1 MKVQKSQKKYSFR
14 TFKGIGLASTVVGM
28 FFANQAV
35 YADVTSGDKSE
46 TTVYDT
52 DSLKIPSS
60 AKTTFTDD
68 QNPTKRVTV
77 DAVVGEFRD
86 ENDLPKKYEVL
97 AGYDGIDTISYSV
110 ENTVNHLLNS
120 DHSQIKEP
128 TVEVVGGGRI
138 KTPYVKKGIAYDTDG
153 KAYRES
159 IEDNDVYG
167 VVVTRDIEVNRLP
180 YKSVDTKIIKSGGK
194 IYSPTRFNDIEVP
207 VSPEDMHYEWGGV
220 NYTKVTSNVYI
231 VEETSDGHYG
241 KFVKTSNITNAQE
254 AVLAWK
260 NGQATAKDFIKA
272 NVTLQP
278 GDTNFQPGETIFQPG
293 DTILVIDRDTY
304 AKGDGR
310 KTVLRTD
317 FVREKVAATPEN
329 NSENNTNTEAKYT
342 DWKKVS
348 SVEESR
354 KNYVYANKGLVTIS
368 DDLQKVKVVHTSTR
382 TEEDEYTKR
391 EWTTTLET
399 DYVIH
404 EAITPI
410 RAYKVRGG
418 DNRGIVNRYY
428 KPNFATVTP
437 TSPSYAIEKP
447 EKPISEIPKE
457 SPKNELPEFT
467 GGVVSDIPPAF
478 EIPEYTGGVVS
489 DIPPALE
496 IPEYTGGVVSDIPPV
511 LDVPEYTGGVVS
523 DIPPVLEIPEYTG
536 GVASDIP
543 PVLEIPEY
551 PEDKEDTKLIIPPV
565 YTKPTLI
572 ITKWVDENGTPLKS
586 ADVKAPVELGQPNE
600 AFEHGMIEGYEY
612 VETIRNQEGDLVT
625 HVFRKLNSEPKSE
638 PKPAPTPTLPR
649 KEKSEIPKVSNK
661 PVPSTYHSD
670 GNTYPAPAMEVSQLP
685 NTGTESNVAL
695 AAFGFVGIL
704 TGFSLVLRKKDS
716 E

>member
-1 MKVQKSQKKYSFR
+1 M
-14 TFKGIGLASTVVGM
+14 
-28 FFANQAV
+28 
-35 YADVTSGDKSE
+35 
-46 TTVYDT
+46 
-52 DSLKIPSS
+52 
-60 AKTTFTDD
+60 
-68 QNPTKRVTV
+68 
-77 DAVVGEFRD
+77 
-86 ENDLPKKYEVL
+86 
-97 AGYDGIDTISYSV
+97 
-110 ENTVNHLLNS
+110 
-120 DHSQIKEP
+120 
-128 TVEVVGGGRI
+128 
-138 KTPYVKKGIAYDTDG
+138 
-153 KAYRES
+153 
-159 IEDNDVYG
+159 
-167 VVVTRDIEVNRLP
+167 
-180 YKSVDTKIIKSGGK
+180 
-194 IYSPTRFNDIEVP
+194 
-207 VSPEDMHYEWGGV
+207 
-220 NYTKVTSNVYI
+220 
-231 VEETSDGHYG
+231 
-241 KFVKTSNITNAQE
+241 
-254 AVLAWK
+254 
-260 NGQATAKDFIKA
+260 
-272 NVTLQP
+272 
-278 GDTNFQPGETIFQPG
+278 
-293 DTILVIDRDTY
+293 
-304 AKGDGR
+304 
-310 KTVLRTD
+310 
-317 FVREKVAATPEN
+317 
-329 NSENNTNTEAKYT
+329 
-342 DWKKVS
+342 
-348 SVEESR
+348 EESR

-428 KPNFATVTP
+428 ELDSHYAIPNDEPERHPRDIV
-437 TSPSYAIEKP
+437 IEKP
-447 EKPISEIPKE
+447 EKPVSEIPKE

-467 GGVVSDIPPAF
+467 GGVVSDIPPVL

-523 DIPPVLEIPEYTG
+523 DIPPVL
-536 GVASDIP
+536 D
-543 PVLEIPEY
+543 IPEY

-572 ITKWVDENGTPLKS
+572 ITKWVDETGTSLKS
-586 ADVKAPVELGQPNE
+586 ADVKAPLELGQPNE

-612 VETIRNQEGDLVT
+612 VETIRNQEGDVVT

-638 PKPAPTPTLPR
+638 PKPIPTPIPQRNEELET
-649 KEKSEIPKVSNK
+649 PKVSNK
-661 PVPSTYHSD
+661 PVPSTDHSG

>member
-1 MKVQKSQKKYSFR
+1 MKVQKLQKKYSFR
-14 TFKGIGLASTVVGM
+14 TFKGIGLASAVVGM

-46 TTVYDT
+46 TTVYET
-52 DSLKIPSS
+52 DDNIPSS

-86 ENDLPKKYEVL
+86 ENGLHKEKEYEPYR
-97 AGYDGIDTISYSV
+97 YDGIDTISYSE

-120 DHSQIKEP
+120 DHSKIKEP
-128 TVEVVGGGRI
+128 TVEWVGGGRI

-153 KAYRES
+153 KAYRQL
-159 IEDNDVYG
+159 IEDNDDYG
-167 VVVTRDIEVNRLP
+167 VKVTEDIDVNGLP
-180 YKSVDTKIIKSGGK
+180 YKSVDTKIIKSGGR
-194 IYSPTRFNDIEVP
+194 IYRPTQFNDIKVP
-207 VSPEDMHYEWGGV
+207 VSTEDMHYEWGGV
-220 NYTKVTSNVYI
+220 NYTNVTSNVYI

-241 KFVKTSNITNAQE
+241 KFVQASNITNDQE
-254 AVLAWK
+254 AVRAWK

-272 NVTLQP
+272 NVTLES
-278 GDTNFQPGETIFQPG
+278 GETIFQPG

-329 NSENNTNTEAKYT
+329 NTNTEAKYT

-354 KNYVYANKGLVTIS
+354 KNYVYANKGVVTIS

-447 EKPISEIPKE
+447 EKPVSEIPKE

-467 GGVVSDIPPAF
+467 GGVVGDIPPVFEIPEYTGGVVGDIPPAF

-523 DIPPVLEIPEYTG
+523 DIPPVL
-536 GVASDIP
+536 D
-543 PVLEIPEY
+543 IPEY
-551 PEDKEDTKLIIPPV
+551 PEDKEATKLIIPPV

-572 ITKWVDENGTPLKS
+572 ITKWVDENGTSLKS
-586 ADVKAPVELGQPNE
+586 ADVKAPLELGQSNE

-612 VETIRNQEGDLVT
+612 VETIRNQEGDVVT

-638 PKPAPTPTLPR
+638 PKPIPTPIPQRNEELET
-649 KEKSEIPKVSNK
+649 PKVSNK
-661 PVPSTYHSD
+661 PVPSTDHSG

>member
-1 MKVQKSQKKYSFR
+1 MLERLMKVQKSQKKYSFR
-14 TFKGIGLASTVVGM
+14 TFKGIGLASAVVGM

-52 DSLKIPSS
+52 DDNIPTS

-68 QNPTKRVTV
+68 QNPTKKVTV

-86 ENDLPKKYEVL
+86 RDENGLHKRFL
-97 AGYDGIDTISYSV
+97 TMIGNDTISYTREV
-110 ENTVNHLLNS
+110 TVNHLSNS
-120 DHSQIKEP
+120 DHSQLTEP
-128 TVEVVGGGRI
+128 TVEVVGRGRI
-138 KTPYVKKGIAYDTDG
+138 ETPYVKEGIAYDTDG
-153 KAYRES
+153 KAYRQSSS
-159 IEDNDVYG
+159 IEDDKYAIPTEYFINGKDGRRYR
-167 VVVTRDIEVNRLP
+167 TE
-180 YKSVDTKIIKSGGK
+180 SVHIIKSGGK
-194 IYSPTRFNDIEVP
+194 IYSPTQFNDIEVP
-207 VSPEDMHYEWGGV
+207 VSPEDMHNKEGGV
-220 NYTKVTSNVYI
+220 NYKNVTSNVYI

-241 KFVKTSNITNAQE
+241 KFVKASNITNDQE

-278 GDTNFQPGETIFQPG
+278 GDTNFQPGKTIFQPG
-293 DTILVIDRDTY
+293 DTILVVDRDTY

-310 KTVLRTD
+310 KTVLRTGL
-317 FVREKVAATPEN
+317 FRAMIAATPD
-329 NSENNTNTEAKYT
+329 NNTNTEAKYT
-342 DWKKVS
+342 DWQKLSPMVVS
-348 SVEESR
+348 RE
-354 KNYVYANKGLVTIS
+354 NYVYANKGLVTIS
-368 DDLQKVKVVHTSTR
+368 DDLQNIKVVHTSTT
-382 TEEDEYTKR
+382 TEEDGESFKLER
-391 EWTTTLET
+391 TTILET

-410 RAYKVRGG
+410 RAYKVMGG
-418 DNRGIVNRYY
+418 GIRPVVNLYY
-428 KPNFATVTP
+428 KPDFVP
-437 TSPSYAIEKP
+437 PM
-447 EKPISEIPKE
+447 PISEIPKE

-467 GGVVSDIPPAF
+467 GGVASDIPPVL

-511 LDVPEYTGGVVS
+511 LD
-523 DIPPVLEIPEYTG
+523 
-536 GVASDIP
+536 
-543 PVLEIPEY
+543 IPEY

-572 ITKWVDENGTPLKS
+572 ITKWVDETGTPLKS
-586 ADVKAPVELGQPNE
+586 ADVKAPLELGQSNE

-612 VETIRNQEGDLVT
+612 VETIRNQEGDAVT

-638 PKPAPTPTLPR
+638 PKPAPTPSPQRNEELET
-649 KEKSEIPKVSNK
+649 PKVSNK
-661 PVPSTYHSD
+661 PVPSTDHSG
-670 GNTYPAPAMEVSQLP
+670 GNTYPAPAMKVSQLP
-685 NTGTESNVAL
+685 KTGTESNVAL
-695 AAFGFVGIL
+695 AAFGFVGVL
-704 TGFSLVLRKKDS
+704 SGLSLVLRKKDS

>member
-14 TFKGIGLASTVVGM
+14 TFKGIGLASAVVGM

-52 DSLKIPSS
+52 AEPDIPSS

-68 QNPTKRVTV
+68 QNPTKKVTV
-77 DAVVGEFRD
+77 DAVVGVFED
-86 ENDLPKKYEVL
+86 EYGRRKYYPDSDR
-97 AGYDGIDTISYSV
+97 YDGIDTISYSE

-120 DHSQIKEP
+120 DHSKIKEP
-128 TVEVVGGGRI
+128 TVEWVGGGRI

-153 KAYRES
+153 KAYRQL
-159 IEDNDVYG
+159 IEDNDGYG
-167 VVVTRDIEVNRLP
+167 VKVTEDTWVNGLR
-180 YKSVDTKIIKSGGK
+180 YNSVDTKIIKSGGR
-194 IYSPTRFNDIEVP
+194 IYRPTRFNDIEVP
-207 VSPEDMHYEWGGV
+207 VSPEDMHYEFGGV
-220 NYTKVTSNVYI
+220 NYEKVTSNVYI

-241 KFVKTSNITNAQE
+241 KFVQASNITNDQE

-293 DTILVIDRDTY
+293 DTILVLDRDTY

-428 KPNFATVTP
+428 ELDSHYAIPNDEPERHPRDIV
-437 TSPSYAIEKP
+437 IEKP
-447 EKPISEIPKE
+447 EKPVSEIPKE

-467 GGVVSDIPPAF
+467 GGVVSDIPPVL

-523 DIPPVLEIPEYTG
+523 DIPPVL
-536 GVASDIP
+536 D
-543 PVLEIPEY
+543 IPEY

-572 ITKWVDENGTPLKS
+572 ITKWVDENGTSLKS
-586 ADVKAPVELGQPNE
+586 ADVKAPLELGQPNE

-612 VETIRNQEGDLVT
+612 VETIRNQEGDVVT

-638 PKPAPTPTLPR
+638 PKPVPTPSPQRNEELET
-649 KEKSEIPKVSNK
+649 PKVSNK
-661 PVPSTYHSD
+661 LVPSTDHLG

-685 NTGTESNVAL
+685 KTGTESNVAL

>member
-1 MKVQKSQKKYSFR
+1 M
-14 TFKGIGLASTVVGM
+14 
-28 FFANQAV
+28 
-35 YADVTSGDKSE
+35 
-46 TTVYDT
+46 
-52 DSLKIPSS
+52 
-60 AKTTFTDD
+60 
-68 QNPTKRVTV
+68 
-77 DAVVGEFRD
+77 
-86 ENDLPKKYEVL
+86 
-97 AGYDGIDTISYSV
+97 
-110 ENTVNHLLNS
+110 
-120 DHSQIKEP
+120 
-128 TVEVVGGGRI
+128 
-138 KTPYVKKGIAYDTDG
+138 
-153 KAYRES
+153 
-159 IEDNDVYG
+159 
-167 VVVTRDIEVNRLP
+167 
-180 YKSVDTKIIKSGGK
+180 
-194 IYSPTRFNDIEVP
+194 
-207 VSPEDMHYEWGGV
+207 GGV

-254 AVLAWK
+254 AVRAWK

-272 NVTLQP
+272 NVTLES
-278 GDTNFQPGETIFQPG
+278 GETIFQPG
-293 DTILVIDRDTY
+293 DTILVLDRDTY
-304 AKGDGR
+304 AEGNGR

-317 FVREKVAATPEN
+317 FVRAKVAASPD
-329 NSENNTNTEAKYT
+329 NNTNTETNYT
-342 DWKKVS
+342 DWQKVS

-447 EKPISEIPKE
+447 EKPVSEIPKE

-467 GGVVSDIPPAF
+467 GGVVSDIPPVL

-523 DIPPVLEIPEYTG
+523 DIPPVL
-536 GVASDIP
+536 D
-543 PVLEIPEY
+543 IPEY

-572 ITKWVDENGTPLKS
+572 ITKWVDETGTSLKS
-586 ADVKAPVELGQPNE
+586 ADVKAPLELGQPNE

-612 VETIRNQEGDLVT
+612 VETIRNQEGDVVT
-625 HVFRKLNSEPKSE
+625 HVFRKLNSEPK
-638 PKPAPTPTLPR
+638 PAPTPSPQRNEELET
-649 KEKSEIPKVSNK
+649 PKVSNK
-661 PVPSTYHSD
+661 PVPSTDHSG

-685 NTGTESNVAL
+685 KTGTESNVAL

>member
-1 MKVQKSQKKYSFR
+1 MKVQKLQKKYSFR
-14 TFKGIGLASTVVGM
+14 TFKGIGLASAVVGM

-52 DSLKIPSS
+52 DSLKIPTS

-68 QNPTKRVTV
+68 QNPTKKVTV
-77 DAVVGEFRD
+77 DAVIGEFRD
-86 ENDLPKKYEVL
+86 RDENGLRKVKEYNPYR
-97 AGYDGIDTISYSV
+97 YDGIDTISYSKR
-110 ENTVNHLLNS
+110 NTVNHLLNS
-120 DHSQIKEP
+120 DHSQLTKP

-138 KTPYVKKGIAYDTDG
+138 ETKYVKEGIAYDTDG

-167 VVVTRDIEVNRLP
+167 VVVTKDIEVNGLP
-180 YKSVDTKIIKSGGK
+180 YNSVDTKIIKSGGK
-194 IYSPTRFNDIEVP
+194 IYSPTQFNDIKVP
-207 VSPEDMHYEWGGV
+207 VSPEDMHYKWGGV
-220 NYTKVTSNVYI
+220 NYTNVTSNVYI

-241 KFVKTSNITNAQE
+241 KFVKASNITTDQE

-260 NGQATAKDFIKA
+260 KGQATAKDFIKA

-317 FVREKVAATPEN
+317 FVREKVATSPEN

-354 KNYVYANKGLVTIS
+354 ENYVYANKGVVTIS
-368 DDLQKVKVVHTSTR
+368 DDLQKVKVVHTSTT
-382 TEEDEYTKR
+382 TEEDEYIKR

-418 DNRGIVNRYY
+418 DNKGIVNRYY
-428 KPNFATVTP
+428 EPKFAIVTHNEPKPIYQA
-437 TSPSYAIEKP
+437 P

-467 GGVVSDIPPAF
+467 GGVVSDIPP
-478 EIPEYTGGVVS
+478 V
-489 DIPPALE
+489 LE

-511 LDVPEYTGGVVS
+511 LDVPEYTGGAVS
-523 DIPPVLEIPEYTG
+523 DIPPVL
-536 GVASDIP
+536 D
-543 PVLEIPEY
+543 IPEY
-551 PEDKEDTKLIIPPV
+551 PEDKEDTKLIIPPI
-565 YTKPTLI
+565 YTKLTLI
-572 ITKWVDENGTPLKS
+572 ITKWVDETGTPLKS

-612 VETIRNQEGDLVT
+612 VETIRNQEGDVVT

-638 PKPAPTPTLPR
+638 PKPAPTPTPQPEPKPAPTPTPQRNEEL
-649 KEKSEIPKVSNK
+649 EIPKVSNK
-661 PVPSTYHSD
+661 PVPSTDHSG

>member
-46 TTVYDT
+46 TTVYET
-52 DSLKIPSS
+52 DDNIPSS

-86 ENDLPKKYEVL
+86 RDENGLHKRFL
-97 AGYDGIDTISYSV
+97 TMIGNDTISYTR
-110 ENTVNHLLNS
+110 EATVNHLLNS
-120 DHSQIKEP
+120 KHSQITEP
-128 TVEVVGGGRI
+128 TVEVIERGRI
-138 KTPYVKKGIAYDTDG
+138 ETPYVKKGIAYDTDG
-153 KAYRES
+153 KAYRQSS
-159 IEDNDVYG
+159 IEDDKFYIPTVHSFNGLSYG
-167 VVVTRDIEVNRLP
+167 YLGTD
-180 YKSVDTKIIKSGGK
+180 IIKSGGK
-194 IYSPTRFNDIEVP
+194 IYSPTQFNDIEVP
-207 VSPEDMHYEWGGV
+207 VSPEDMHNKGGGV
-220 NYTKVTSNVYI
+220 NYKNVTSNVYI

-241 KFVKTSNITNAQE
+241 KFVKASNITNDQE

-278 GDTNFQPGETIFQPG
+278 GDTNFQPGKTIFQPG
-293 DTILVIDRDTY
+293 DTILVVDRDTY
-304 AKGDGR
+304 AEGNGR
-310 KTVLRTD
+310 KTVLRTGL
-317 FVREKVAATPEN
+317 FRAMIAATPD
-329 NSENNTNTEAKYT
+329 NNTNTEAKYT
-342 DWKKVS
+342 DWQKLSPMEVS
-348 SVEESR
+348 RE
-354 KNYVYANKGLVTIS
+354 NYVYANKGLVTIS
-368 DDLQKVKVVHTSTR
+368 DDLQKIKVVHTSTT
-382 TEEDEYTKR
+382 TEEDGEFFKLER
-391 EWTTTLET
+391 TTILET
-399 DYVIH
+399 DYVIR

-410 RAYKVRGG
+410 RAYKVMGG
-418 DNRGIVNRYY
+418 DNRGIGNRYY
-428 KPNFATVTP
+428 QPMFEMPV
-437 TSPSYAIEKP
+437 
-447 EKPISEIPKE
+447 SEIPKE

-467 GGVVSDIPPAF
+467 GGVV
-478 EIPEYTGGVVS
+478 G
-489 DIPPALE
+489 
-496 IPEYTGGVVSDIPPV
+496 DIPPV
-511 LDVPEYTGGVVS
+511 LEIPEYTGGVVS

-536 GVASDIP
+536 GVVSDIP
-543 PVLEIPEY
+543 PVLDIPEY

-572 ITKWVDENGTPLKS
+572 ITKWVDETGTSLKS
-586 ADVKAPVELGQPNE
+586 ADVKAPLELGQPNE

-612 VETIRNQEGDLVT
+612 VETIRNQEGGVVT

-638 PKPAPTPTLPR
+638 PKPEPKPTPTPSPQRNEEL
-649 KEKSEIPKVSNK
+649 ETPKVSNK
-661 PVPSTYHSD
+661 LVPSTDHSG
-670 GNTYPAPAMEVSQLP
+670 GNTYPAPAMKVSQLP

>member
-14 TFKGIGLASTVVGM
+14 TFKGIGLASAVVGM

-52 DSLKIPSS
+52 AEPDIPSS

-68 QNPTKRVTV
+68 QNPTKKVTV
-77 DAVVGEFRD
+77 DAVVGVFED
-86 ENDLPKKYEVL
+86 EYGRRKYYPDSDR
-97 AGYDGIDTISYSV
+97 YDGIDTISYSE

-120 DHSQIKEP
+120 DHSKIKEP
-128 TVEVVGGGRI
+128 TVEWVGGGRI

-153 KAYRES
+153 KAYRQL
-159 IEDNDVYG
+159 IEDNDGYG
-167 VVVTRDIEVNRLP
+167 VKVTEDTWVNGLR
-180 YKSVDTKIIKSGGK
+180 YNSVDTKIIKSGGR
-194 IYSPTRFNDIEVP
+194 IYRPTRFNDIEVP
-207 VSPEDMHYEWGGV
+207 VSPEDMHYEFGGV
-220 NYTKVTSNVYI
+220 NYEKVTSNVYI

-241 KFVKTSNITNAQE
+241 KFVQASNITNNQE
-254 AVLAWK
+254 AVRAWK

-272 NVTLQP
+272 NVTLES
-278 GDTNFQPGETIFQPG
+278 GETIFQPG

-317 FVREKVAATPEN
+317 FVREKVPATPEN

-428 KPNFATVTP
+428 ELDSHYAIPNDEPERHPRDIV
-437 TSPSYAIEKP
+437 IEKP
-447 EKPISEIPKE
+447 EKPVSEIPKE

-467 GGVVSDIPPAF
+467 GGVVSDIPP
-478 EIPEYTGGVVS
+478 V
-489 DIPPALE
+489 LE

-511 LDVPEYTGGVVS
+511 LD
-523 DIPPVLEIPEYTG
+523 
-536 GVASDIP
+536 
-543 PVLEIPEY
+543 IPEY

-572 ITKWVDENGTPLKS
+572 ITKWVDETGTPLKS
-586 ADVKAPVELGQPNE
+586 ADVKAPLELGQPNE

-612 VETIRNQEGDLVT
+612 VETIKNQEGDVVT
-625 HVFRKLNSEPKSE
+625 HVFRKLNSEPK
-638 PKPAPTPTLPR
+638 PAPTPTPQRNEEL
-649 KEKSEIPKVSNK
+649 ETPKVSNK
-661 PVPSTYHSD
+661 PVPSTDHSD
-670 GNTYPAPAMEVSQLP
+670 GNTYPAPAMKVSQLP

-704 TGFSLVLRKKDS
+704 TGFSIVLRKKDS

>member
-14 TFKGIGLASTVVGM
+14 TFKGIGLASAVVGM

-52 DSLKIPSS
+52 AEPDIPSS

-68 QNPTKRVTV
+68 QNPTKKVTV
-77 DAVVGEFRD
+77 DAVVGVFED
-86 ENDLPKKYEVL
+86 EYGRRKYYPDSDR
-97 AGYDGIDTISYSV
+97 YDGIDTISYSE

-120 DHSQIKEP
+120 DHSKIKEP
-128 TVEVVGGGRI
+128 TVEWVGGGRI

-153 KAYRES
+153 KAYRQL
-159 IEDNDVYG
+159 IEDNDGYG
-167 VVVTRDIEVNRLP
+167 VKVTEDTWVNGLR
-180 YKSVDTKIIKSGGK
+180 YNSVDTKIIKSGGR
-194 IYSPTRFNDIEVP
+194 IYRPTRFNDIEVP
-207 VSPEDMHYEWGGV
+207 VSPEDMHYEFGGV
-220 NYTKVTSNVYI
+220 NYEKVTSNVYI

-241 KFVKTSNITNAQE
+241 KFVQASNITNNQE
-254 AVLAWK
+254 AVRAWK

-272 NVTLQP
+272 NVTLES
-278 GDTNFQPGETIFQPG
+278 GETIFQPG

-317 FVREKVAATPEN
+317 FVREKVPATPEN

-428 KPNFATVTP
+428 ELDSHYAIPNDEPERHPRHIV
-437 TSPSYAIEKP
+437 IEKP
-447 EKPISEIPKE
+447 EKPVSEIPKE

-467 GGVVSDIPPAF
+467 GGVVSDIPPVL

-496 IPEYTGGVVSDIPPV
+496 IPEYRGGVVSDIPPV

-523 DIPPVLEIPEYTG
+523 DIPPVL
-536 GVASDIP
+536 D
-543 PVLEIPEY
+543 IPEY

-572 ITKWVDENGTPLKS
+572 ITKWVDETGTPLKS
-586 ADVKAPVELGQPNE
+586 ADVKAPLELGQPNE

-612 VETIRNQEGDLVT
+612 VETIKNQEGDVVT
-625 HVFRKLNSEPKSE
+625 HVFRKLNSEPK
-638 PKPAPTPTLPR
+638 PAPTPTPQRNEEL
-649 KEKSEIPKVSNK
+649 ETPKVSNK
-661 PVPSTYHSD
+661 PVPSTDHSD
-670 GNTYPAPAMEVSQLP
+670 GNTYPAPAMKVSQLP

-704 TGFSLVLRKKDS
+704 TGFSIVLRKKDS

>member
-1 MKVQKSQKKYSFR
+1 MKVQKLQKKYSFR
-14 TFKGIGLASTVVGM
+14 TFKGIGLASAVVGM

-86 ENDLPKKYEVL
+86 RDENGKTRPKLVEVSH
-97 AGYDGIDTISYSV
+97 GYDGIDTISYST
-110 ENTVNHLLNS
+110 EATVNHLLNS
-120 DHSQIKEP
+120 DHSKITEP
-128 TVEVVGGGRI
+128 TVEEIGGGEI
-138 KTPYVKKGIAYDTDG
+138 DTPYVKEGIAYDTDG
-153 KAYRES
+153 KAYRQS
-159 IEDNDVYG
+159 IEG
-167 VVVTRDIEVNRLP
+167 GIRA
-180 YKSVDTKIIKSGGK
+180 YKSKDIKANGVDYRSVDDKIIKPGGR
-194 IYSPTRFNDIEVP
+194 IYEPTRFNDIEVP
-207 VSPEDMHYEWGGV
+207 VSPEDMHYKWGGV
-220 NYTKVTSNVYI
+220 NYEKVTSNVYI

-241 KFVKTSNITNAQE
+241 KFVQASNITNNQE
-254 AVLAWK
+254 AVRAWK

-272 NVTLQP
+272 NVTLES
-278 GDTNFQPGETIFQPG
+278 GKTIFQPG
-293 DTILVIDRDTY
+293 DTILVLDRDTY
-304 AKGDGR
+304 AEGNGR

-317 FVREKVAATPEN
+317 FVRAKVPASPD
-329 NSENNTNTEAKYT
+329 NNTNTETNYT
-342 DWKKVS
+342 DWQKVS

-354 KNYVYANKGLVTIS
+354 ENYVYANKGLVTIS
-368 DDLQKVKVVHTSTR
+368 DDLQNIKVVHTSTR
-382 TEEDEYTKR
+382 TEEEEYAKS

-399 DYVIH
+399 DYVIR
-404 EAITPI
+404 EVITPI

-418 DNRGIVNRYY
+418 DNRGVVNRYY
-428 KPNFATVTP
+428 KQ
-437 TSPSYAIEKP
+437 TSFRADNPLRYGVEPK
-447 EKPISEIPKE
+447 KPISEIPKE

-467 GGVVSDIPPAF
+467 GGVASDIPPVLEIPEYTGGVVGDIPPAL

-511 LDVPEYTGGVVS
+511 LD
-523 DIPPVLEIPEYTG
+523 
-536 GVASDIP
+536 
-543 PVLEIPEY
+543 IPEY
-551 PEDKEDTKLIIPPV
+551 PEDKEATKLIIPPV

-572 ITKWVDENGTPLKS
+572 ITKWVDENGTSLKS
-586 ADVKAPVELGQPNE
+586 ADVRAPLELGQSNE

-612 VETIRNQEGDLVT
+612 VETIRNQEGDVVT

-638 PKPAPTPTLPR
+638 PKPEPKPVPTPIPQRNEEL
-649 KEKSEIPKVSNK
+649 EIPKVSNK
-661 PVPSTYHSD
+661 SVPSTDHLG
-670 GNTYPAPAMEVSQLP
+670 GNIYPAPAMEVSQLP

-695 AAFGFVGIL
+695 AAFGFVGVL
-704 TGFSLVLRKKDS
+704 SGFSLVLRKKDS

>member
-1 MKVQKSQKKYSFR
+1 MKVQKLQKKYSFR
-14 TFKGIGLASTVVGM
+14 TFKGIGLAGAVVGM

-52 DSLKIPSS
+52 AEPDIPSS

-68 QNPTKRVTV
+68 QNPTKKVTV
-77 DAVVGEFRD
+77 DAVVGVFED
-86 ENDLPKKYEVL
+86 EYGRRKHYSYSDR
-97 AGYDGIDTISYSV
+97 YDGIDTISYSE

-120 DHSQIKEP
+120 DHSQLTKP
-128 TVEVVGGGRI
+128 TVEEVGGGRI
-138 KTPYVKKGIAYDTDG
+138 ETPYVKKGIAYDTDG
-153 KAYRES
+153 KAYRQS
-159 IEDNDVYG
+159 IEDNDGYG
-167 VVVTRDIEVNRLP
+167 VVDTDYIEVNQLP
-180 YKSVDTKIIKSGGK
+180 YYSVDTKIIKSGGR
-194 IYSPTRFNDIEVP
+194 IYRPTQFNDIEVP

-272 NVTLQP
+272 NVTLES
-278 GDTNFQPGETIFQPG
+278 GETIFQPG

-523 DIPPVLEIPEYTG
+523 DIPPVL
-536 GVASDIP
+536 D
-543 PVLEIPEY
+543 IPEY

-572 ITKWVDENGTPLKS
+572 ITKWVDETGTSLKS
-586 ADVKAPVELGQPNE
+586 ADVKAPLELGQPNE

-612 VETIRNQEGDLVT
+612 VETIRNQEGGIVT

-638 PKPAPTPTLPR
+638 PKPEPKPTPTPSPQRNQEL
-649 KEKSEIPKVSNK
+649 ETPKVSNK
-661 PVPSTYHSD
+661 LVPSTDHSG

-685 NTGTESNVAL
+685 KTGTESNVAL

>member
-14 TFKGIGLASTVVGM
+14 TVKGIGLASAVVGM

-52 DSLKIPSS
+52 AEPDIPSS

-68 QNPTKRVTV
+68 QNPTKKVTV
-77 DAVVGEFRD
+77 DAVVGVFED
-86 ENDLPKKYEVL
+86 EYGRRKYYPDSDR
-97 AGYDGIDTISYSV
+97 YDGIDTISYSE

-120 DHSQIKEP
+120 DHSKIKEP
-128 TVEVVGGGRI
+128 TVEWVGGGRI

-153 KAYRES
+153 KAYRQL
-159 IEDNDVYG
+159 IEDNDGYG
-167 VVVTRDIEVNRLP
+167 VKVTEDTWVNGLR
-180 YKSVDTKIIKSGGK
+180 YNSVDTKIIKSGGR
-194 IYSPTRFNDIEVP
+194 IYRPTRFNDIEVP
-207 VSPEDMHYEWGGV
+207 VSPEDMHYEFGGV
-220 NYTKVTSNVYI
+220 NYEKVTSNVYI

-241 KFVKTSNITNAQE
+241 KFVQASNITNDQE

-428 KPNFATVTP
+428 ELDSHYAIPNDEPERHPRDIV
-437 TSPSYAIEKP
+437 IEKP
-447 EKPISEIPKE
+447 EKPVSEIPKE

-467 GGVVSDIPPAF
+467 GGVVSDIPPVL

-523 DIPPVLEIPEYTG
+523 DIPPVL
-536 GVASDIP
+536 D
-543 PVLEIPEY
+543 IPEY
-551 PEDKEDTKLIIPPV
+551 PEDKEATKLIIPPV

-572 ITKWVDENGTPLKS
+572 ITKWVDETGTSLKS
-586 ADVKAPVELGQPNE
+586 ADVKAPLELGQSNE

-612 VETIRNQEGDLVT
+612 VETIRNQEGDVVT

-638 PKPAPTPTLPR
+638 PKPEPKPVPTPIPQRNEELET
-649 KEKSEIPKVSNK
+649 PKVSNK
-661 PVPSTYHSD
+661 PVPSTDHSG

-685 NTGTESNVAL
+685 KTGTESNVAL

>member
-1 MKVQKSQKKYSFR
+1 MKVQKLQKKYSFR
-14 TFKGIGLASTVVGM
+14 TFKGIGLAGAVVGM

-52 DSLKIPSS
+52 DDNIPTS

-86 ENDLPKKYEVL
+86 RDENGLHKRFL
-97 AGYDGIDTISYSV
+97 TMIGNDTISYTREV
-110 ENTVNHLLNS
+110 TVNHLSNS
-120 DHSQIKEP
+120 DHSQLTEP
-128 TVEVVGGGRI
+128 TVEVVGRGRI
-138 KTPYVKKGIAYDTDG
+138 ETPYVKEGIAYDTDG
-153 KAYRES
+153 KAYRQSSS
-159 IEDNDVYG
+159 IEDDKYAIPTEYFINGKDGRRYR
-167 VVVTRDIEVNRLP
+167 TE
-180 YKSVDTKIIKSGGK
+180 SVHIIKSGGK
-194 IYSPTRFNDIEVP
+194 IYSPTQFNDIEVP
-207 VSPEDMHYEWGGV
+207 VSPEDMHNKEGGV
-220 NYTKVTSNVYI
+220 NYKNVTSNVYI

-241 KFVKTSNITNAQE
+241 KFVKASNITNDQE

-278 GDTNFQPGETIFQPG
+278 GDTNFQPGKTIFQPG
-293 DTILVIDRDTY
+293 DTILVLDRDTY

-310 KTVLRTD
+310 KTVLRTGL
-317 FVREKVAATPEN
+317 FRAMIAATPD
-329 NSENNTNTEAKYT
+329 NNTNTEAKYT
-342 DWKKVS
+342 DWQKLSPMVVS
-348 SVEESR
+348 RE
-354 KNYVYANKGLVTIS
+354 NYVYANKGLVTIS
-368 DDLQKVKVVHTSTR
+368 DDLQNIKIVHTSTT
-382 TEEDEYTKR
+382 TEEDGESFKLER
-391 EWTTTLET
+391 TTILET

-410 RAYKVRGG
+410 RAYKVMGG
-418 DNRGIVNRYY
+418 GIRPVVNLYY
-428 KPNFATVTP
+428 KPDFVP
-437 TSPSYAIEKP
+437 PM
-447 EKPISEIPKE
+447 PISEIPKE

-467 GGVVSDIPPAF
+467 GGVASDIPP
-478 EIPEYTGGVVS
+478 V
-489 DIPPALE
+489 LE

-511 LDVPEYTGGVVS
+511 LDIPEYTGGVVS
-523 DIPPVLEIPEYTG
+523 DIPPVL
-536 GVASDIP
+536 D
-543 PVLEIPEY
+543 IPEY
-551 PEDKEDTKLIIPPV
+551 PEDKEATKLIIPPV

-572 ITKWVDENGTPLKS
+572 ITKWVDENGTSLKS
-586 ADVKAPVELGQPNE
+586 ADVKAPLELGQSNE

-612 VETIRNQEGDLVT
+612 VETIRNQEGDVVT

-638 PKPAPTPTLPR
+638 PKPIPTPIPQRNEELET
-649 KEKSEIPKVSNK
+649 PKVSNK
-661 PVPSTYHSD
+661 PVPSTDHSG

>member
-14 TFKGIGLASTVVGM
+14 TFKGIGLASAVVGM

-52 DSLKIPSS
+52 AEPDIPSS

-68 QNPTKRVTV
+68 QNPTKKVTV
-77 DAVVGEFRD
+77 DAVVGVFED
-86 ENDLPKKYEVL
+86 EYGRRKHYSDSDR
-97 AGYDGIDTISYSV
+97 YDGIDTISYST
-110 ENTVNHLLNS
+110 EATVNHLLNS
-120 DHSQIKEP
+120 NHSKITEP
-128 TVEVVGGGRI
+128 TVEEIGGGEI
-138 KTPYVKKGIAYDTDG
+138 DTPYVKKGIAYDTDG
-153 KAYRES
+153 KAYRQS
-159 IEDNDVYG
+159 IEGGIRV
-167 VVVTRDIEVNRLP
+167 
-180 YKSVDTKIIKSGGK
+180 YKSKDIKANGVDYRSVDDKIIKPEGR
-194 IYSPTRFNDIEVP
+194 IYEPTRFNDIEVP
-207 VSPEDMHYEWGGV
+207 VSPEDMHYKWGGV
-220 NYTKVTSNVYI
+220 NYEKVTSNVYI

-241 KFVKTSNITNAQE
+241 KFVHASNITNNQE
-254 AVLAWK
+254 AVRAWK

-272 NVTLQP
+272 NVTLES
-278 GDTNFQPGETIFQPG
+278 GETIFQPG
-293 DTILVIDRDTY
+293 DTILVLDRDTY
-304 AKGDGR
+304 AEGNGR

-317 FVREKVAATPEN
+317 FVRAKVPASPD
-329 NSENNTNTEAKYT
+329 NNTNTETNYT
-342 DWKKVS
+342 DWQKVS

-368 DDLQKVKVVHTSTR
+368 DDLQNIKVVHTSTR
-382 TEEDEYTKR
+382 TEEEEYAKS

-418 DNRGIVNRYY
+418 DNRGVVNRYY
-428 KPNFATVTP
+428 KQ
-437 TSPSYAIEKP
+437 TSFRADNPLRYGVEPKKP
-447 EKPISEIPKE
+447 VSEIPKE

-467 GGVVSDIPPAF
+467 GGVVSDIPPVLEIPEYTGGVVSDIPPAL

-511 LDVPEYTGGVVS
+511 LD
-523 DIPPVLEIPEYTG
+523 
-536 GVASDIP
+536 
-543 PVLEIPEY
+543 IPEY
-551 PEDKEDTKLIIPPV
+551 PEDKEATKLIIPPV

-572 ITKWVDENGTPLKS
+572 ITKWVDETGTPLKS
-586 ADVKAPVELGQPNE
+586 ADVKAPLELGQPNE
-600 AFEHGMIEGYEY
+600 AFEHEMIEGYEY
-612 VETIRNQEGDLVT
+612 VETIRNQEGNVVT

-638 PKPAPTPTLPR
+638 PKPIPTPTPQRNEEL
-649 KEKSEIPKVSNK
+649 EIPKVSNK
-661 PVPSTYHSD
+661 PVPSTDHLG

>member
-52 DSLKIPSS
+52 AEPDIPSS

-68 QNPTKRVTV
+68 QNPTKKVTV
-77 DAVVGEFRD
+77 DAVVGVFED
-86 ENDLPKKYEVL
+86 EYGRRKYYPDSDR
-97 AGYDGIDTISYSV
+97 YDGIDTISYSE

-120 DHSQIKEP
+120 DHSKIKEP
-128 TVEVVGGGRI
+128 TVEWVGGGRI

-153 KAYRES
+153 KAYRQL
-159 IEDNDVYG
+159 IEDNDGYG
-167 VVVTRDIEVNRLP
+167 VKVTEDTWVNGLR
-180 YKSVDTKIIKSGGK
+180 YNSVDTKIIKSGGR
-194 IYSPTRFNDIEVP
+194 IYRPTRFNDIEVP
-207 VSPEDMHYEWGGV
+207 VSPEDMHYEFGGV
-220 NYTKVTSNVYI
+220 NYEKVTSNVYI

-241 KFVKTSNITNAQE
+241 KFVQASNITNDQE

-428 KPNFATVTP
+428 ELDSHYAIPNDEPERHPRDIV
-437 TSPSYAIEKP
+437 IEKP
-447 EKPISEIPKE
+447 EKPVSEIPKE

-467 GGVVSDIPPAF
+467 GGVVSDIPPVLEIPEYTGGVVSNIPPAL

-511 LDVPEYTGGVVS
+511 LD
-523 DIPPVLEIPEYTG
+523 
-536 GVASDIP
+536 
-543 PVLEIPEY
+543 IPEY
-551 PEDKEDTKLIIPPV
+551 PEDKEATKLIIPPV

-572 ITKWVDENGTPLKS
+572 ITKWVDENGTSLKS
-586 ADVKAPVELGQPNE
+586 ADVKAPLELGQSNE

-612 VETIRNQEGDLVT
+612 VETIRNQEGDVVT

-638 PKPAPTPTLPR
+638 PKPIPTPIPQRNEELET
-649 KEKSEIPKVSNK
+649 PKVSNK
-661 PVPSTYHSD
+661 PVPSTDHSG

>member
-1 MKVQKSQKKYSFR
+1 MLERLMKVQKLQKKYSFR
-14 TFKGIGLASTVVGM
+14 TFKGIGLAGAVVGM

-52 DSLKIPSS
+52 DDNIPTS

-86 ENDLPKKYEVL
+86 RDENGLHKRFL
-97 AGYDGIDTISYSV
+97 TMIGNDTISYTREV
-110 ENTVNHLLNS
+110 TVNHLSNS
-120 DHSQIKEP
+120 DHSQLTEP
-128 TVEVVGGGRI
+128 TVEVVGRGRI
-138 KTPYVKKGIAYDTDG
+138 ETPYVKEGIAYDTDG
-153 KAYRES
+153 KAYRQSSS
-159 IEDNDVYG
+159 IEDDKYAIPTEYFINGKDGRRYR
-167 VVVTRDIEVNRLP
+167 TE
-180 YKSVDTKIIKSGGK
+180 SVHIIKSGGK
-194 IYSPTRFNDIEVP
+194 IYSPTQFNDIEVP
-207 VSPEDMHYEWGGV
+207 VSPEDMHNKEGGV
-220 NYTKVTSNVYI
+220 NYKNVTSNVYI

-241 KFVKTSNITNAQE
+241 KFVKASNITNDQE

-278 GDTNFQPGETIFQPG
+278 GDTNFQPGKTIFQPG
-293 DTILVIDRDTY
+293 DTILVLDRDTY

-310 KTVLRTD
+310 KTVLRTGL
-317 FVREKVAATPEN
+317 FRAMIAATPD
-329 NSENNTNTEAKYT
+329 NNTNTEAKYT
-342 DWKKVS
+342 DWQKLSPMVVS
-348 SVEESR
+348 RE
-354 KNYVYANKGLVTIS
+354 NYVYANKGLVTIS
-368 DDLQKVKVVHTSTR
+368 DDLQNIKIVHTSTT
-382 TEEDEYTKR
+382 TEEDGESFKLER
-391 EWTTTLET
+391 TTILET

-410 RAYKVRGG
+410 RAYKVMGG
-418 DNRGIVNRYY
+418 GIRPVVNLYY
-428 KPNFATVTP
+428 KPDFVP
-437 TSPSYAIEKP
+437 PM
-447 EKPISEIPKE
+447 PISEIPKE

-467 GGVVSDIPPAF
+467 GGVASDIPP
-478 EIPEYTGGVVS
+478 V
-489 DIPPALE
+489 LE

-511 LDVPEYTGGVVS
+511 LDIPEYTGGVVS
-523 DIPPVLEIPEYTG
+523 DIPPVL
-536 GVASDIP
+536 D
-543 PVLEIPEY
+543 IPEY
-551 PEDKEDTKLIIPPV
+551 PEDKEATKLIIPPV

-572 ITKWVDENGTPLKS
+572 ITKWVDENGTSLKS
-586 ADVKAPVELGQPNE
+586 ADVKAPLELGQSNE

-612 VETIRNQEGDLVT
+612 VETIRNQEGDVVT

-638 PKPAPTPTLPR
+638 PKPIPTPIPQRNEELET
-649 KEKSEIPKVSNK
+649 PKVSNK
-661 PVPSTYHSD
+661 PVPSTDHSG

>member
-14 TFKGIGLASTVVGM
+14 TFKGIGLASAVVGM

-52 DSLKIPSS
+52 AEPDIPSS

-68 QNPTKRVTV
+68 QNPTKKVTV
-77 DAVVGEFRD
+77 DAVVGVFED
-86 ENDLPKKYEVL
+86 EYGRRKYYPDSDR
-97 AGYDGIDTISYSV
+97 YDGIDTISYSE

-120 DHSQIKEP
+120 DHSKIKEP
-128 TVEVVGGGRI
+128 TVEWVGGGRI

-153 KAYRES
+153 KAYRQL
-159 IEDNDVYG
+159 IEDNDGYG
-167 VVVTRDIEVNRLP
+167 VKVTEDTWVNGLR
-180 YKSVDTKIIKSGGK
+180 YNSVDTKIIKSGGR
-194 IYSPTRFNDIEVP
+194 IYRPTRFNDIEVP
-207 VSPEDMHYEWGGV
+207 VSPEDMHYEFGGV
-220 NYTKVTSNVYI
+220 NYEKVTSNVYI

-241 KFVKTSNITNAQE
+241 KFVQASNITNNQE
-254 AVLAWK
+254 AVRAWK

-272 NVTLQP
+272 NVTLES
-278 GDTNFQPGETIFQPG
+278 GETIFQPG

-317 FVREKVAATPEN
+317 FVREKVPATPEN

-428 KPNFATVTP
+428 ELDSHYAIPNDEPERHPRDIV
-437 TSPSYAIEKP
+437 IEKP
-447 EKPISEIPKE
+447 EKPVSEIPKE

-467 GGVVSDIPPAF
+467 GGVVSDIPP
-478 EIPEYTGGVVS
+478 V
-489 DIPPALE
+489 LE

-523 DIPPVLEIPEYTG
+523 DIPPVL
-536 GVASDIP
+536 D
-543 PVLEIPEY
+543 IPEY

-572 ITKWVDENGTPLKS
+572 ITKWVDETGTPLKS
-586 ADVKAPVELGQPNE
+586 ADVKAPLELGQPNE

-612 VETIRNQEGDLVT
+612 VETIKNQEGDVVT
-625 HVFRKLNSEPKSE
+625 HVFRKLNSEPK
-638 PKPAPTPTLPR
+638 PAPTPTPQRNEEL
-649 KEKSEIPKVSNK
+649 ETPKVSNK
-661 PVPSTYHSD
+661 PVPSTDHSD
-670 GNTYPAPAMEVSQLP
+670 GNTYPAPAMKVSQLP

-704 TGFSLVLRKKDS
+704 TGFSIVLRKKDS

>member
-1 MKVQKSQKKYSFR
+1 MKVQKLQKKYSFR
-14 TFKGIGLASTVVGM
+14 TVKGIGLASTVVGM

-52 DSLKIPSS
+52 AELKIPSS

-68 QNPTKRVTV
+68 QNSTKKVTV
-77 DAVVGEFRD
+77 DAVLGVFED
-86 ENDLPKKYEVL
+86 EYGRRKHYSDSDR
-97 AGYDGIDTISYSV
+97 YDGIDTISYSRKA
-110 ENTVNHLLNS
+110 TVNHLLNS
-120 DHSQIKEP
+120 DHSKITEP
-128 TVEVVGGGRI
+128 TVEEIGNGTI
-138 KTPYVKKGIAYDTDG
+138 ETPYVKKGIAYDTDG
-153 KAYRES
+153 KAYRQS
-159 IEDNDVYG
+159 IGGGELVG
-167 VVVTRDIEVNRLP
+167 ITQDIEANGVDYR
-180 YKSVDTKIIKSGGK
+180 SVDIKIIKPGGK
-194 IYSPTRFNDIEVP
+194 IYRPTRFNDIEVP

-220 NYTKVTSNVYI
+220 NYTNVTSNVYI

-241 KFVKTSNITNAQE
+241 KFVQASNITNNQE
-254 AVLAWK
+254 AVRAWE

-278 GDTNFQPGETIFQPG
+278 GDT
-293 DTILVIDRDTY
+293 ILVVDRDTY
-304 AKGDGR
+304 AEGNGR

-428 KPNFATVTP
+428 ELDSHYAIPNDEPERHPRDIV
-437 TSPSYAIEKP
+437 IEKP
-447 EKPISEIPKE
+447 EKPVSEIPKE

-467 GGVVSDIPPAF
+467 GGVVSDIPP
-478 EIPEYTGGVVS
+478 
-489 DIPPALE
+489 
-496 IPEYTGGVVSDIPPV
+496 V
-511 LDVPEYTGGVVS
+511 LD
-523 DIPPVLEIPEYTG
+523 
-536 GVASDIP
+536 
-543 PVLEIPEY
+543 IPEY
-551 PEDKEDTKLIIPPV
+551 PEDKEATKLIIPPV

-572 ITKWVDENGTPLKS
+572 ITKWVDENGTSLKS
-586 ADVKAPVELGQPNE
+586 ADVKAPLELGQSNE

-612 VETIRNQEGDLVT
+612 VETIRNQEGDVVT

-638 PKPAPTPTLPR
+638 PKPAPTPSPQRNEELET
-649 KEKSEIPKVSNK
+649 PKVSNK
-661 PVPSTYHSD
+661 PVPSTDHSG

-685 NTGTESNVAL
+685 KTGTESNVAL

>member
-14 TFKGIGLASTVVGM
+14 TFKGIGLASAVVGM

-52 DSLKIPSS
+52 DDNIPTS

-68 QNPTKRVTV
+68 QNPTKKVTV

-86 ENDLPKKYEVL
+86 RDENGLHKRFL
-97 AGYDGIDTISYSV
+97 TMIGNDTISYTREV
-110 ENTVNHLLNS
+110 TVNHLSNS
-120 DHSQIKEP
+120 DHSQLTEP
-128 TVEVVGGGRI
+128 TVEVVGRGRI
-138 KTPYVKKGIAYDTDG
+138 ETPYVKEGIAYDTDG
-153 KAYRES
+153 KAYRQSSS
-159 IEDNDVYG
+159 IEDDKYAIPTEYFINGKDGRRYR
-167 VVVTRDIEVNRLP
+167 TE
-180 YKSVDTKIIKSGGK
+180 SVHIIKSGGK
-194 IYSPTRFNDIEVP
+194 IYSPTQFNDIEVP
-207 VSPEDMHYEWGGV
+207 VSPEDMHNKEGGV
-220 NYTKVTSNVYI
+220 NYKNVTSNVYI

-241 KFVKTSNITNAQE
+241 KFVKASNITNDQE

-278 GDTNFQPGETIFQPG
+278 GDTNFQPGKTIFQPG
-293 DTILVIDRDTY
+293 DTILVVDRDTY

-310 KTVLRTD
+310 KTVLRTGL
-317 FVREKVAATPEN
+317 FRAMIAATPD
-329 NSENNTNTEAKYT
+329 NNTNTEAKYT
-342 DWKKVS
+342 DWQKLSPMVVS
-348 SVEESR
+348 RE
-354 KNYVYANKGLVTIS
+354 NYVYANKGLVTIS
-368 DDLQKVKVVHTSTR
+368 DDLQNIKVVHTSTT
-382 TEEDEYTKR
+382 TEEDGESFKLER
-391 EWTTTLET
+391 TTILET

-410 RAYKVRGG
+410 RAYKVMGG
-418 DNRGIVNRYY
+418 GIRPVVNLYY
-428 KPNFATVTP
+428 KPDFVP
-437 TSPSYAIEKP
+437 PM
-447 EKPISEIPKE
+447 PISEIPKE

-467 GGVVSDIPPAF
+467 GGVASDIPPVL

-511 LDVPEYTGGVVS
+511 LD
-523 DIPPVLEIPEYTG
+523 
-536 GVASDIP
+536 
-543 PVLEIPEY
+543 IPEY

-572 ITKWVDENGTPLKS
+572 ITKWVDETGTPLKS
-586 ADVKAPVELGQPNE
+586 ADVKAPLELGQSNE

-612 VETIRNQEGDLVT
+612 VETIRNQEGDAVT

-638 PKPAPTPTLPR
+638 PKPAPTPSPQRNEELET
-649 KEKSEIPKVSNK
+649 PKVSNK
-661 PVPSTYHSD
+661 PVPSTDHSG
-670 GNTYPAPAMEVSQLP
+670 GNTYPAPAMKVSQLP
-685 NTGTESNVAL
+685 KTGTESNVAL
-695 AAFGFVGIL
+695 AAFGFVGVL
-704 TGFSLVLRKKDS
+704 SGLSLVLRKKDS